1 MVKFEMNQQSAIC
14 IHQFPMFIL
23 DSLLI
28 GSLRFVLDKVVQAA
42 EAEMQDDSALRDQLL
57 DAQMRLELGEITDE
71 EFAEIER
78 DVLAAIREI
87 RRPQQGAISMS
98 PEDKLTGV
106 DIESFESEKE
116 T

>member
-1 MVKFEMNQQSAIC
+1 
-14 IHQFPMFIL
+14 MFIL

-42 EAEMQDDSALRDQLL
+42 EAEMQDDSALREQLL
-57 DAQMRLELGEITDE
+57 EAQMRLELGEITEE

-87 RRPQQGAISMS
+87 KRPQQGALTMS
-98 PEDKLTGV
+98 PSTCSRRRNRSVVSVPSPAISLVRTPRM
-106 DIESFESEKE
+106 
-116 T
+116 